1 MDTNGLTTVLAL
13 LVALSVAAERLAEI
27 IKGVFPCLNQENADP
42 KKERWRKI
50 ALQLLAGGCGVL
62 TAYLAG
68 PAIRGV
74 VPEAWTTGWGLL
86 ALGLLASGGSG
97 FWNAVLGYV
106 KNVKDIKK
114 LEKLDILRRQA
125 GP

>member
-13 LVALSVAAERLAEI
+13 LVALSVASERLAEI
-27 IKGVFPCLNQENADP
+27 IKGVFPCLNQENADS

-50 ALQLLAGGCGVL
+50 ALQVLAGGCGVF
-62 TAYLAG
+62 TAFVAG

-74 VPEAWTTGWGLL
+74 APEAWTTGGGLV

-114 LEKLDILRRQA
+114 SELQRLKA
-125 GP
+125 GQ